1 MAKTEVS
8 LHLQLSEEV
17 ARSTEYTEYI
27 GFYLWSWLLQLLAL
41 LCDPYRRVYFKCK
54 IDHEYCVADIN

>member
-1 MAKTEVS
+1 MLVYICNCLKRLQDQLNTLNTLVSTYEV
-8 LHLQLSEEV
+8 
-17 ARSTEYTEYI
+17 
-27 GFYLWSWLLQLLAL
+27 WLLQLLAL